1 MSKTAGIII
10 IGNEVLSGKTQ
21 DINSTFLCRELRSL
35 GVDVRRIVVIPDEV
49 PLIGK
54 TAAAFSA
61 EWDYVFTTGGVGP
74 THDDVTVE
82 GIAYGF
88 AAKAIVHPHL
98 EKRLRERYGD
108 ELNTARLRMA
118 LAPEGSELLARGA
131 LFAPVIR
138 YRNIYIF
145 PGVPRILQERFAAI
159 RETFREEPFF
169 LKNIYVAA
177 GEGAIAEILNGL
189 LDEFPNVLLGSYPT
203 LDNPE
208 FKVKVTVESKD
219 RDYLARATEWLL
231 ERLPVGGI
239 VRVESGDARPN

>member
-1 MSKTAGIII
+1 MSNTAGIII

-35 GVDVRRIVVIPDEV
+35 GVDVRRIIVIPDERE
-49 PLIGK
+49 LIGS
-54 TAAAFSA
+54 TAAAFSD

-82 GIAYGF
+82 GIALGF
-88 AAKAIVHPHL
+88 GVPAVIHPHL
-98 EKRLRERYGD
+98 EKRLQDRYGN
-108 ELNTARLRMA
+108 ELNSARLRMA
-118 LAPEGSELLARGA
+118 LIPENSELLG
-131 LFAPVIR
+131 LGSIFAPVIR

-159 RETFREEPFF
+159 RESFREEPFF
-169 LKNIYVAA
+169 LKNIYIAE
-177 GEGAIAEILNGL
+177 GEGAIAATLNDL
-189 LDEFPNVLLGSYPT
+189 LMEFPDVLLGSYPA

-219 RDYLARATEWLL
+219 QDYLARASQWLL
-231 ERLPVGGI
+231 ERLPIGGV
-239 VRVESGDARPN
+239 VRVESLP

>member
-35 GVDVRRIVVIPDEV
+35 GVDVRRIIVIPDDRE
-49 PLIGK
+49 LIGS

-61 EWDYVFTTGGVGP
+61 DWDCVFTTGGVGP

-82 GIAYGF
+82 GIAQGF
-88 AAKAIVHPHL
+88 GTKAIIHPYL
-98 EKRLRERYGD
+98 ERRLRDRYGSD
-108 ELNTARLRMA
+108 LNAARLRMA
-118 LAPEGSELLARGA
+118 LTPRDSELLGQGSI
-131 LFAPVIR
+131 FSPVIR

-159 RETFREEPFF
+159 RELFREEPFF
-169 LKNIYVAA
+169 LKNIYVSE
-177 GEGAIAEILNGL
+177 GEGVIASTLNDL
-189 LDEFPNVLLGSYPT
+189 LEEFPDVLLGSYPA

-219 RDYLARATEWLL
+219 KNYLARATDWLL
-231 ERLPVGGI
+231 ERLPSNGV
-239 VRVESGDARPN
+239 VRVESIP